1 MKYALSITVLCLAA
15 AAQAQTPR
23 EGLTPPP
30 PDLRDVLKRLDAMA
44 SEIQAMRQ
52 DLDALKAAPTT
63 SVSLKPPVPSP
74 TNGEASVSRAMGTVR
89 IHNAYYAPTT
99 IRLGC
104 KDYTVQPGQV
114 LSVPT
119 QAGDFTYELRGTR
132 DPKTRV
138 LHDGE
143 TYRLQVEDP
152 APAAT
157 WTSSYYGSGY
167 YRSYYV
173 PGYTSFQ
180 QSGGCQPPP
189 PGCGQ

>member
-44 SEIQAMRQ
+44 ADMQTMRQ

-63 SVSLKPPVPSP
+63 SVSLKPPVIPSP
-74 TNGEASVSRAMGTVR
+74 TNGEASVSRATGTVR
-89 IHNAYYAPTT
+89 IHNAYYAPAT

-114 LSVPT
+114 LSVPM
-119 QAGDFTYELRGTR
+119 QAGEFTYELRGTR
-132 DPKTRV
+132 DPKTRA

-157 WTSSYYGSGY
+157 WSSSYYYGSGY
-167 YRSYYV
+167 NRSYYW
-173 PGYTSFQ
+173 PAYTSYQ
-180 QSGGCQPPP
+180 GG